1 MREISA
7 VVAGVNDQL
16 SRLNIDPT
24 EVQGRLGALSAELE
38 KIRSELSRTSKAQ
51 ENVAQELAAVSAQ
64 IASSFSTDV
73 ALSLR
78 SAADETLRRQEQ
90 VVSKLHGLEARVSET
105 GQKISNLTE
114 DILKTGDEL
123 AQTRETSRQAIG
135 STVAASS
142 EYIESLAD
150 ATKKLRR
157 SIDDNA

>member
-7 VVAGVNDQL
+7 VMAGVNDQL

-51 ENVAQELAAVSAQ
+51 ENVAQELAAVSAR
-64 IASSFSTDV
+64 IASSFSPDV
-73 ALSLR
+73 TLSLR

-90 VVSKLHGLEARVSET
+90 VVSQLQRLEARVSET
-105 GQKISNLTE
+105 DQKISNLTE

-123 AQTRETSRQAIG
+123 AQTRETSRQALG
-135 STVAASS
+135 SAVVASS

-150 ATKKLRR
+150 AAKKLRR
-157 SIDDNA
+157 SIDDNS